1 MECGYYL
8 YAPGKVTPEL
18 RPLFAFLQAEL
29 GADYEIWVHV
39 DDFKRRIS
47 AGVVNP
53 SRKLAVRIPL
63 QQGLITLRTALT
75 SADIAAIRHHLTSN
89 ATKDLVI

>member
-29 GADYEIWVHV
+29 GADYQIWVHV
-39 DDFKRRIS
+39 EDFERRIS

-53 SRKLAVRIPL
+53 SRNLAVRIL
-63 QQGLITLRTALT
+63 LKQGLVTLHNALT
-75 SADIAAIRHHLTSN
+75 SADIANIRRHLTSN
-89 ATKDLVI
+89 ATEDLVI